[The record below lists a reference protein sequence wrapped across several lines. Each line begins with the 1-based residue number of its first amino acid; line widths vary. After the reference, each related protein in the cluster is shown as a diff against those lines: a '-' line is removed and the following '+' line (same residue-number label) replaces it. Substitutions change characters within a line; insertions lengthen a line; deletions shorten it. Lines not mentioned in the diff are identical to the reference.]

1 LNLTIDLS
9 EQNAAALEAQA
20 REAHMPPESY
30 LSKIVARALHSS
42 QHAGEAPEQIAGQ
55 PLKPQKSAYGL
66 LAEYGPGPTEKDID
80 ENRREM
86 FSGFG
91 ELVP

>member
-1 LNLTIDLS
+1 MNATIDLS

-20 REAHMPPESY
+20 RAAHMPHASY
-30 LSKIVARALHSS
+30 LSKIVARALHS
-42 QHAGEAPEQIAGQ
+42 QPPGETPEQSAGQ
-55 PLKPQKSAYGL
+55 PPTPKKSAYGL
-66 LAEYGPGPTEKDID
+66 VAKYGPGPTEEEID

-91 ELVP
+91 ESAP